1 MKRLIRIAI
10 CDDEPD
16 SVLRNREILQECTG
30 RVKCVADMITYNNGE
45 MLLSDILDDNFFFD
59 LILLDIEM
67 PNISGM
73 EIVQSIK
80 PRLPNVR
87 VIFITS
93 HIKYAIDSFE
103 LSIFRYVP
111 KDDLEKRLSYA
122 VTDAL
127 KLIMLENNKNYM
139 VVTANRMEK
148 VSFQDILY
156 IQRDGKNAAITT
168 FNGVIKVRKS
178 LQSVLE
184 ELDAEE
190 FIFIERGCI
199 VNLIQVTHIKNSMIY
214 LKNQI
219 GLPISRS
226 HLQEVKVALNSFWG
240 KRI

>member
-1 MKRLIRIAI
+1 MIRIAI

-16 SVLRNREILQECTG
+16 FILRNREILQECTG
-30 RVKCVADMITYNNGE
+30 RVKCIADMITYTNGE
-45 MLLSDILDDNFFFD
+45 MLLSDILEDNFFFD

-80 PRLPNVR
+80 PKLPNVR

-111 KDDLEKRLSYA
+111 KNDLEKRLTYA

-156 IQRDGKNAAITT
+156 IQREGKNSAITT

-178 LQSVLE
+178 LQSVRE

-199 VNLIQVTHIKNSMIY
+199 VNLIQVTNIKNSMIY
-214 LKNQI
+214 LKNEI
-219 GLPISRS
+219 ELPISRS
-226 HLQEVKVALNSFWG
+226 HLQEVKIALNSYWG

>member
-1 MKRLIRIAI
+1 MIRIAI

-16 SVLRNREILQECTG
+16 SILRNKEILQACTG
-30 RVKCVADMITYNNGE
+30 RMKCIADMITYTNGE
-45 MLLSDILDDNFFFD
+45 MLLSDILEDDFFYD

-73 EIVQSIK
+73 DIVQSIK

-111 KDDLEKRLSYA
+111 KDDLEKRLTYA
-122 VTDAL
+122 VSDAL
-127 KLIMLENNKNYM
+127 KLIMLENHKNYL

-156 IQRDGKNAAITT
+156 IQRDGKNSAITT
-168 FNGVIKVRKS
+168 FHGVIKVRKS
-178 LQSVLE
+178 LQNVLE

-199 VNLIQVTHIKNSMIY
+199 VNLIQVTQIKNSMIY

-219 GLPISRS
+219 ELPISRS
-226 HLQEVKVALNSFWG
+226 HLQGVKVALNSYWG

>member
-1 MKRLIRIAI
+1 MIRIAI

-16 SVLRNREILQECTG
+16 SILRNKEILQECTG
-30 RVKCVADMITYNNGE
+30 RVKCIADTITYSNGE
-45 MLLSDILDDNFFFD
+45 MLLSDILEDNFFFD

-80 PRLPNVR
+80 PKLPNVR

-111 KDDLEKRLSYA
+111 KNDLEKRLTYA

-156 IQRDGKNAAITT
+156 IQREGKNSAITT

-178 LQSVLE
+178 LQSVRE

-199 VNLIQVTHIKNSMIY
+199 VNLIQVTNIKNSMIY

-219 GLPISRS
+219 ELPISRS
-226 HLQEVKVALNSFWG
+226 HLQEVKIALNSYWG

>member
-1 MKRLIRIAI
+1 MIRIAI

-16 SVLRNREILQECTG
+16 SILRNKEILQACTG
-30 RVKCVADMITYNNGE
+30 RMKCIADMITYTNGE
-45 MLLSDILDDNFFFD
+45 MLLSDILEDDFFYD

-73 EIVQSIK
+73 DIVQSIK

-111 KDDLEKRLSYA
+111 KDDLEKRLTYA
-122 VTDAL
+122 VSDAL
-127 KLIMLENNKNYM
+127 KLIMLENHKNYL

-156 IQRDGKNAAITT
+156 IQRDGKNSAITT
-168 FNGVIKVRKS
+168 FYGVIKVRKS
-178 LQSVLE
+178 LQNVLE

-199 VNLIQVTHIKNSMIY
+199 VNLIQVTQIKNSMIY

-219 GLPISRS
+219 ELPISRS
-226 HLQEVKVALNSFWG
+226 HLQGVKVALNSYWG

>member
-1 MKRLIRIAI
+1 MIRIAI

-16 SVLRNREILQECTG
+16 SILRNKEILQACTG
-30 RVKCVADMITYNNGE
+30 RMKCIADILTYTNGE
-45 MLLSDILDDNFFFD
+45 MLLSDILEDDFFYD

-73 EIVQSIK
+73 DIVQSIK

-93 HIKYAIDSFE
+93 HVKYAIDSFE

-111 KDDLEKRLSYA
+111 KDDLEKRLTYA
-122 VTDAL
+122 VSDAL
-127 KLIMLENNKNYM
+127 KLIMLENHKNYL

-156 IQRDGKNAAITT
+156 IQRDGKNSAITT
-168 FNGVIKVRKS
+168 FHGVIKVRKS
-178 LQSVLE
+178 LQNVLE

-199 VNLIQVTHIKNSMIY
+199 VNLIQVTQIKNSMIY

-219 GLPISRS
+219 ELPISRS
-226 HLQEVKVALNSFWG
+226 HLQGVKVALNSYWG

>member
-1 MKRLIRIAI
+1 MIRIAI

-16 SVLRNREILQECTG
+16 SILRNKEILQECTG
-30 RVKCVADMITYNNGE
+30 RVKCIADTITYSNGE
-45 MLLSDILDDNFFFD
+45 MLLSDILEDNFFFD

-80 PRLPNVR
+80 PKLPNVR

-111 KDDLEKRLSYA
+111 KNDLEKRLTYA

-127 KLIMLENNKNYM
+127 KLIMLENNKNYL

-156 IQRDGKNAAITT
+156 IQREGKNSAITT

-178 LQSVLE
+178 LQSVRE

-199 VNLIQVTHIKNSMIY
+199 VNLIQVTNIKNSMIY

-219 GLPISRS
+219 ELPISRS
-226 HLQEVKVALNSFWG
+226 HLQEVKIALNSYWG

>member
-1 MKRLIRIAI
+1 MIRIAI

-156 IQRDGKNAAITT
+156 IQRDGKNAVITT

>member
-1 MKRLIRIAI
+1 MKRLVRIAI

-16 SVLRNREILQECTG
+16 SILRNKEILQACTG
-30 RVKCVADMITYNNGE
+30 RMKCIADILTYTNGE
-45 MLLSDILDDNFFFD
+45 MLLSDILEDDFFYD

-73 EIVQSIK
+73 DIVQSIK

-111 KDDLEKRLSYA
+111 KDDLEKRLTYA
-122 VTDAL
+122 VSDAL
-127 KLIMLENNKNYM
+127 KLIMLENHKNYL

-156 IQRDGKNAAITT
+156 IQRDGKNSAITT
-168 FNGVIKVRKS
+168 FHGVIKVRKS
-178 LQSVLE
+178 LQNVLE

-199 VNLIQVTHIKNSMIY
+199 VNLIQVTQIKNSMIY

-219 GLPISRS
+219 ELPISRS
-226 HLQEVKVALNSFWG
+226 HLQGVKVALNSYWG

>member
-1 MKRLIRIAI
+1 MIRIAI

-16 SVLRNREILQECTG
+16 SILRNKEILQACTG
-30 RVKCVADMITYNNGE
+30 RMKCIADMITYTNGE
-45 MLLSDILDDNFFFD
+45 MLLSDILEDDFFYD

-73 EIVQSIK
+73 DIVQSIK

-111 KDDLEKRLSYA
+111 KDDLEKRLTYA
-122 VTDAL
+122 VSDAL
-127 KLIMLENNKNYM
+127 KLIMLENHKNYL

-156 IQRDGKNAAITT
+156 IQRDGKNSAITT
-168 FNGVIKVRKS
+168 FHGVIKVRKS
-178 LQSVLE
+178 LQNVLE

-199 VNLIQVTHIKNSMIY
+199 VNLMQVTQIKNSMIY

-219 GLPISRS
+219 ELPISRS
-226 HLQEVKVALNSFWG
+226 HLQGVKVALNSYWG

>member
-16 SVLRNREILQECTG
+16 SILRNKEILQACTG
-30 RVKCVADMITYNNGE
+30 RMKCIADILTYTNGE
-45 MLLSDILDDNFFFD
+45 MLLSDILEDDFFYD

-73 EIVQSIK
+73 DIVQSIK

-111 KDDLEKRLSYA
+111 KDDLEKRLTYA
-122 VTDAL
+122 VSDAL
-127 KLIMLENNKNYM
+127 KLIMLENHKNYL

-156 IQRDGKNAAITT
+156 IQRDGKNSAITT
-168 FNGVIKVRKS
+168 FHGVIKVRKS
-178 LQSVLE
+178 LQNVLE

-199 VNLIQVTHIKNSMIY
+199 VNLIQVTQIKNSMIY

-219 GLPISRS
+219 ELPISRS
-226 HLQEVKVALNSFWG
+226 HLQGVKVALNSYWG

>member
-1 MKRLIRIAI
+1 MIRIAI

-16 SVLRNREILQECTG
+16 FILRNREILQECTG
-30 RVKCVADMITYNNGE
+30 RVKCIADMITYTNGE
-45 MLLSDILDDNFFFD
+45 MLLSDILEDNFFFD

-80 PRLPNVR
+80 PKLPNVR

-111 KDDLEKRLSYA
+111 KDDLEKRLTYA

-127 KLIMLENNKNYM
+127 KLIMLENNKNYLI
-139 VVTANRMEK
+139 VTANRMEK

-156 IQRDGKNAAITT
+156 IQREGKNSAITT

-178 LQSVLE
+178 LQSVRE

-199 VNLIQVTHIKNSMIY
+199 VNLLQVTNIKNSMIY
-214 LKNQI
+214 LKNEI
-219 GLPISRS
+219 ELPISRS
-226 HLQEVKVALNSFWG
+226 HLQEVKIALNSYWG

>member
-1 MKRLIRIAI
+1 MIRIAI

-16 SVLRNREILQECTG
+16 SILRNKEILQACTD
-30 RVKCVADMITYNNGE
+30 RMKCIADMITYTNGE
-45 MLLSDILDDNFFFD
+45 MLLSDILEDDFFYD

-111 KDDLEKRLSYA
+111 KDDLEKRLTYA
-122 VTDAL
+122 VSDAL
-127 KLIMLENNKNYM
+127 KLIMLENHKNYL

-156 IQRDGKNAAITT
+156 IQRDGKNSAITT
-168 FNGVIKVRKS
+168 FHGVIKVRKS
-178 LQSVLE
+178 LQNVLE

-199 VNLIQVTHIKNSMIY
+199 VNLIQVTQIKNSMIY

-219 GLPISRS
+219 ELPISRS
-226 HLQEVKVALNSFWG
+226 HLQGVKVALNSYWG

>member
-1 MKRLIRIAI
+1 MIRIAI

-16 SVLRNREILQECTG
+16 SILRNKEILQACNG
-30 RVKCVADMITYNNGE
+30 RMKCIADMITYTNGE
-45 MLLSDILDDNFFFD
+45 MLLSDILEDDFFYD

-80 PRLPNVR
+80 PKLPNVR

-111 KDDLEKRLSYA
+111 KDDLEKRLTYA
-122 VTDAL
+122 VSDAL
-127 KLIMLENNKNYM
+127 KLIMLENHKNYL

-156 IQRDGKNAAITT
+156 IQRDGKNSAITT
-168 FNGVIKVRKS
+168 FHGVIKVRKS
-178 LQSVLE
+178 LQNVLE

-199 VNLIQVTHIKNSMIY
+199 VNLIQVTQIKNSMIY

-219 GLPISRS
+219 ELPISRS
-226 HLQEVKVALNSFWG
+226 HLQGVKVALNSYWG

>member
-1 MKRLIRIAI
+1 MIRIAI

>member
-1 MKRLIRIAI
+1 MIRIAI

-184 ELDAEE
+184 ELDTEE

>member
-1 MKRLIRIAI
+1 LIRIAI

-16 SVLRNREILQECTG
+16 SILRNKEILQACTG
-30 RVKCVADMITYNNGE
+30 RMKCIADMITYTNGE
-45 MLLSDILDDNFFFD
+45 MLLSDILEDNFFYD

-73 EIVQSIK
+73 DIVQSIK

-111 KDDLEKRLSYA
+111 KDDLVKRLTYA
-122 VTDAL
+122 VSDAL
-127 KLIMLENNKNYM
+127 KLIMLENHKNYL

-156 IQRDGKNAAITT
+156 IQRDGKNSAITT
-168 FNGVIKVRKS
+168 FHGVIKVRKS
-178 LQSVLE
+178 LQNVLE

-199 VNLIQVTHIKNSMIY
+199 VNLIQVTQIKNSMIY

-219 GLPISRS
+219 ELPISRS
-226 HLQEVKVALNSFWG
+226 HLQGVKVALNSYWG

>member
-1 MKRLIRIAI
+1 MIRIAI

-16 SVLRNREILQECTG
+16 SILRNKEILQACTD
-30 RVKCVADMITYNNGE
+30 RMKCIADMITYTNGE
-45 MLLSDILDDNFFFD
+45 MLLSDILEDNFFYD
-59 LILLDIEM
+59 LILPDIEM

-73 EIVQSIK
+73 DIVQSIK

-111 KDDLEKRLSYA
+111 KDDLVKRLTYA
-122 VTDAL
+122 VSDAL
-127 KLIMLENNKNYM
+127 KLIMLENHKNYL

-156 IQRDGKNAAITT
+156 IQRDGKNSAITT
-168 FNGVIKVRKS
+168 FHGVIKVRKS
-178 LQSVLE
+178 LQNVLE

-199 VNLIQVTHIKNSMIY
+199 VNLIQVTQIKNSMIY

-219 GLPISRS
+219 ELPISRS
-226 HLQEVKVALNSFWG
+226 HLQGVKVALNSYWG

>member
-1 MKRLIRIAI
+1 MIRIAI

-16 SVLRNREILQECTG
+16 SILRNKEILQACTG
-30 RVKCVADMITYNNGE
+30 RMKCIADMITYTNGE
-45 MLLSDILDDNFFFD
+45 MLLSDILEDDFFYD

-111 KDDLEKRLSYA
+111 KDDLEKRLTYA
-122 VTDAL
+122 VSDAL
-127 KLIMLENNKNYM
+127 KLIMLENHKNYL

-156 IQRDGKNAAITT
+156 IQRDGKNSAITT
-168 FNGVIKVRKS
+168 FHGVIKVRKS
-178 LQSVLE
+178 LQNVLE

-199 VNLIQVTHIKNSMIY
+199 VNLIQVTQIKNSMIY

-219 GLPISRS
+219 ELPISRS
-226 HLQEVKVALNSFWG
+226 HLQGVKVALNSYWG

>member
-1 MKRLIRIAI
+1 
-10 CDDEPD
+10 
-16 SVLRNREILQECTG
+16 
-30 RVKCVADMITYNNGE
+30 
-45 MLLSDILDDNFFFD
+45 
-59 LILLDIEM
+59 
-67 PNISGM
+67 
-73 EIVQSIK
+73 
-80 PRLPNVR
+80 
-87 VIFITS
+87 
-93 HIKYAIDSFE
+93 
-103 LSIFRYVP
+103 
-111 KDDLEKRLSYA
+111 
-122 VTDAL
+122 
-127 KLIMLENNKNYM
+127 
-139 VVTANRMEK
+139 MEK

>member
-1 MKRLIRIAI
+1 MIRIAI

-16 SVLRNREILQECTG
+16 SILRNKEILQACTG
-30 RVKCVADMITYNNGE
+30 RMKCIADMITYTNGE
-45 MLLSDILDDNFFFD
+45 MLLSDILEDNFFYD

-73 EIVQSIK
+73 DIVQSIK

-111 KDDLEKRLSYA
+111 KDDLVKRLTYA
-122 VTDAL
+122 VSDAL
-127 KLIMLENNKNYM
+127 KLIMLENHKNYL

-156 IQRDGKNAAITT
+156 IQRDGKNSAITT
-168 FNGVIKVRKS
+168 FHGVIKVRKS
-178 LQSVLE
+178 LQNVLE

-199 VNLIQVTHIKNSMIY
+199 VNLIQVTQIKNSMIY

-219 GLPISRS
+219 ELPISRS
-226 HLQEVKVALNSFWG
+226 HLQGVKVALNSYWG

>member
-16 SVLRNREILQECTG
+16 SILRNKEILQACTG
-30 RVKCVADMITYNNGE
+30 RMKCIADMITYTNGE
-45 MLLSDILDDNFFFD
+45 MLLSDILEDDFFYD

-111 KDDLEKRLSYA
+111 KDDLEKRLTYA
-122 VTDAL
+122 VSDAL
-127 KLIMLENNKNYM
+127 KLIMLENHKNYL

-156 IQRDGKNAAITT
+156 IQRDGKNSAITT
-168 FNGVIKVRKS
+168 FHGVIKVRKS
-178 LQSVLE
+178 LQNVLE

-199 VNLIQVTHIKNSMIY
+199 VNLIQVTQIKNSMIY

-219 GLPISRS
+219 ELPISRS
-226 HLQEVKVALNSFWG
+226 HLQGVKVALNSYWG

>member
-1 MKRLIRIAI
+1 MIRIAI

-16 SVLRNREILQECTG
+16 SILRNKEILQACNG
-30 RVKCVADMITYNNGE
+30 RMKCIADMITYTNGE
-45 MLLSDILDDNFFFD
+45 MLLSDILEDDFFYD

-80 PRLPNVR
+80 PKLPNVR

-111 KDDLEKRLSYA
+111 KDDLEKRLTYA
-122 VTDAL
+122 VSDAL
-127 KLIMLENNKNYM
+127 KLIMLENHKNYL

-156 IQRDGKNAAITT
+156 IQRDGKNSAITT
-168 FNGVIKVRKS
+168 FHGVIKVRKS
-178 LQSVLE
+178 LQNVRE

-199 VNLIQVTHIKNSMIY
+199 VNLIQVTQIKNSMIY

-219 GLPISRS
+219 ELPISRS
-226 HLQEVKVALNSFWG
+226 HLQGVKVALNSYWG

>member
-1 MKRLIRIAI
+1 MIRIAI

-16 SVLRNREILQECTG
+16 SILRNKEILQECTG
-30 RVKCVADMITYNNGE
+30 RVKCIADTITYSNGE
-45 MLLSDILDDNFFFD
+45 MLLSDILEDNFFLD

-80 PRLPNVR
+80 PKLPNVR

-111 KDDLEKRLSYA
+111 KNDLEKRLTYA

-156 IQRDGKNAAITT
+156 IQREGKNSAITT

-178 LQSVLE
+178 LQSVRE

-199 VNLIQVTHIKNSMIY
+199 VNLIQVTNIKNSMIY

-219 GLPISRS
+219 ELPISRS
-226 HLQEVKVALNSFWG
+226 HLQEVKIALNSYWG

>member
-1 MKRLIRIAI
+1 MIRIAI

-184 ELDAEE
+184 ELDTEE

-214 LKNQI
+214 LKNRI

>member
-1 MKRLIRIAI
+1 MIRIAI

-16 SVLRNREILQECTG
+16 SILRNKEILQACTG
-30 RVKCVADMITYNNGE
+30 RMKCIADMITYTNGE
-45 MLLSDILDDNFFFD
+45 MLLSDILEDNFFYD

-73 EIVQSIK
+73 DIVQSIK

-111 KDDLEKRLSYA
+111 KDDLEKRLTYA
-122 VTDAL
+122 VSDAL
-127 KLIMLENNKNYM
+127 KLIMLENHKNYL

-156 IQRDGKNAAITT
+156 IQRDGKNSAITT
-168 FNGVIKVRKS
+168 FHGVIKVRKS
-178 LQSVLE
+178 LQNVLE

-199 VNLIQVTHIKNSMIY
+199 VNLIQVTQIKNSMIY

-219 GLPISRS
+219 ELPISRS
-226 HLQEVKVALNSFWG
+226 HLQWVKVALNSYWG

>member
-16 SVLRNREILQECTG
+16 SILRNKEILQACTG
-30 RVKCVADMITYNNGE
+30 RMKCIADMITYTNGE
-45 MLLSDILDDNFFFD
+45 MLLSDILEDNFFYD

-73 EIVQSIK
+73 DIVQSIK

-111 KDDLEKRLSYA
+111 KDDLVKRLTYA
-122 VTDAL
+122 VSDAL
-127 KLIMLENNKNYM
+127 KLIMLENHKNYL

-156 IQRDGKNAAITT
+156 IQRDGKNSAITT
-168 FNGVIKVRKS
+168 FHGVIKVRKS
-178 LQSVLE
+178 LQNVLE

-199 VNLIQVTHIKNSMIY
+199 VNLIQVTQIKNSMIY

-219 GLPISRS
+219 ELPISRS
-226 HLQEVKVALNSFWG
+226 HLQGVKVALNSYWG

>member
-1 MKRLIRIAI
+1 MIRIAI

-16 SVLRNREILQECTG
+16 SILRNKEILQACTG
-30 RVKCVADMITYNNGE
+30 RMKCIADMITYTHGE
-45 MLLSDILDDNFFFD
+45 MLLSDILEDDFFYD

-73 EIVQSIK
+73 DIVQSIK

-111 KDDLEKRLSYA
+111 KDDLEKRLTYA
-122 VTDAL
+122 VSDAL
-127 KLIMLENNKNYM
+127 KLIMLENHKNYL

-156 IQRDGKNAAITT
+156 IQREGKNSAITT
-168 FNGVIKVRKS
+168 FHGVIKVRKS
-178 LQSVLE
+178 LQNVLE

-199 VNLIQVTHIKNSMIY
+199 VNLIQVTQIKNSMIY

-219 GLPISRS
+219 ELPISRS
-226 HLQEVKVALNSFWG
+226 HLQGVKVALNSYWG

>member
-1 MKRLIRIAI
+1 MNRLIRIAI
-10 CDDEPD
+10 CDDESD
-16 SVLRNREILQECTG
+16 SIHRNEEILQECISQM
-30 RVKCVADMITYNNGE
+30 KCIADIITYSNGE
-45 MLLSDILDDNFFFD
+45 MLLSDILEDDFFYD

-80 PRLPNVR
+80 PKLPNMR

-111 KDDLEKRLSYA
+111 KDDLEKRLTYA

-127 KLIMLENNKNYM
+127 KLIMLESNKNYI
-139 VVTANRMEK
+139 VLTANRMEK
-148 VSFQDILY
+148 VRFQDILY
-156 IQRDGKNAAITT
+156 IQRDGKNSAITT
-168 FNGVIKVRKS
+168 FHGVIKVRRS
-178 LQSVLE
+178 LQTVHE
-184 ELDAEE
+184 ELDSEE
-190 FIFIERGCI
+190 FIFVERGCI
-199 VNLIQVTHIKNSMIY
+199 VNLIQVTQIKNSMIY

-219 GLPISRS
+219 ELPISRS
-226 HLQEVKVALNSFWG
+226 HLQGVKIALNSYWG

>member
-1 MKRLIRIAI
+1 MVRIAI

-16 SVLRNREILQECTG
+16 SILRNKEILQACTG
-30 RVKCVADMITYNNGE
+30 RMKCIADILTYTNGE
-45 MLLSDILDDNFFFD
+45 MLLSDILEDDFFYD

-73 EIVQSIK
+73 DIVQSIK

-111 KDDLEKRLSYA
+111 KDDLEKRLTYA
-122 VTDAL
+122 VSDAL
-127 KLIMLENNKNYM
+127 KLIMLENHKNYL

-156 IQRDGKNAAITT
+156 IQRDGKNSAITT
-168 FNGVIKVRKS
+168 FHGVIKVRKS
-178 LQSVLE
+178 LQNVLE

-199 VNLIQVTHIKNSMIY
+199 VNLIQVTQIKNSMIY

-219 GLPISRS
+219 ELPISRS
-226 HLQEVKVALNSFWG
+226 HLQGVKVALNSYWG

>member
-1 MKRLIRIAI
+1 MIRIAI

-16 SVLRNREILQECTG
+16 SILRNKKILQACTG
-30 RVKCVADMITYNNGE
+30 RMKCIADMITYTNGE
-45 MLLSDILDDNFFFD
+45 MLLSDILEDDFFYD

-111 KDDLEKRLSYA
+111 KDDLEKRLTYA
-122 VTDAL
+122 VSDAL
-127 KLIMLENNKNYM
+127 KLIMLENHKNYL

-156 IQRDGKNAAITT
+156 IQRDGKNSAITT
-168 FNGVIKVRKS
+168 FHGVIKVRKS
-178 LQSVLE
+178 LQNVLE

-199 VNLIQVTHIKNSMIY
+199 VNLIQVTQIKNSMIY

-226 HLQEVKVALNSFWG
+226 HLQGVKVALNSYWG

>member
-1 MKRLIRIAI
+1 MIRIAI

-16 SVLRNREILQECTG
+16 SILRNKEILQACTG
-30 RVKCVADMITYNNGE
+30 RMKCIADMITYTNGE
-45 MLLSDILDDNFFFD
+45 MLLSDILEDDFFYD

-73 EIVQSIK
+73 DIVQSIK

-111 KDDLEKRLSYA
+111 KDDLEKRLTYA
-122 VTDAL
+122 VSDAL
-127 KLIMLENNKNYM
+127 KLILLENHKNYL

-156 IQRDGKNAAITT
+156 IQRDGKNSAITT
-168 FNGVIKVRKS
+168 FHGVIKVRKS
-178 LQSVLE
+178 LQNVLE

-199 VNLIQVTHIKNSMIY
+199 VNLIQVTQIKNSMIY

-219 GLPISRS
+219 ELPISRS
-226 HLQEVKVALNSFWG
+226 HLQGVKVALNSYWG

>member
-1 MKRLIRIAI
+1 MIRIAI

-16 SVLRNREILQECTG
+16 SILRNKEILQACTG
-30 RVKCVADMITYNNGE
+30 RMKCIADMITYTNGE
-45 MLLSDILDDNFFFD
+45 MLLSDILEDDFFYD

-73 EIVQSIK
+73 DIVQSIK

-111 KDDLEKRLSYA
+111 KDDLEKRLTYA
-122 VTDAL
+122 VSDAL
-127 KLIMLENNKNYM
+127 KLIMLENHKNYL

-156 IQRDGKNAAITT
+156 IQREGKNSAITT
-168 FNGVIKVRKS
+168 FHGVIKVRKS
-178 LQSVLE
+178 LQNVLE

-199 VNLIQVTHIKNSMIY
+199 VNLIQVTQIKNSMIY

-219 GLPISRS
+219 ELPISRS
-226 HLQEVKVALNSFWG
+226 HLQGVKVALNSYWG

>member
-1 MKRLIRIAI
+1 MIRIAI

-16 SVLRNREILQECTG
+16 SILRNKEILQECTG
-30 RVKCVADMITYNNGE
+30 RVKCIADTITYSNGE
-45 MLLSDILDDNFFFD
+45 MLLSDILEDNFFFD

-80 PRLPNVR
+80 PKLPNVR

-111 KDDLEKRLSYA
+111 KNDLEKRLTYA

-156 IQRDGKNAAITT
+156 IQRDGKNSAITT

-178 LQSVLE
+178 LQSVRE

-199 VNLIQVTHIKNSMIY
+199 VNLLQVTNIKNSMIY

-219 GLPISRS
+219 ELPISRS
-226 HLQEVKVALNSFWG
+226 HLQEVKIALNSYWG

>member
-1 MKRLIRIAI
+1 MIRIAI

-16 SVLRNREILQECTG
+16 SILRNKEILQECTG
-30 RVKCVADMITYNNGE
+30 RVKCIADTITYSNGE
-45 MLLSDILDDNFFFD
+45 MLLSDILEDNFFFD

-80 PRLPNVR
+80 PKLPNVR

-93 HIKYAIDSFE
+93 HLKYAIDSFE

-111 KDDLEKRLSYA
+111 KNDLEKRLTYA

-156 IQRDGKNAAITT
+156 IQREGKNSAITT

-178 LQSVLE
+178 LQSVRE

-199 VNLIQVTHIKNSMIY
+199 VNLIQVTNIKNSMIY

-219 GLPISRS
+219 ELPISRS
-226 HLQEVKVALNSFWG
+226 HLQEVKIALNSYWG

>member
-1 MKRLIRIAI
+1 MIRIAI

-16 SVLRNREILQECTG
+16 SILRNKEILQACTG
-30 RVKCVADMITYNNGE
+30 RMKCIVDMITYTNGE
-45 MLLSDILDDNFFFD
+45 MLLSDILEDDFFYD

-73 EIVQSIK
+73 DIVQSIK

-111 KDDLEKRLSYA
+111 KDDLEKRLTYA
-122 VTDAL
+122 VSDAL
-127 KLIMLENNKNYM
+127 KLIMLENHKNYL

-156 IQRDGKNAAITT
+156 IQREGKNSAITT
-168 FNGVIKVRKS
+168 FHGVIKVRKS
-178 LQSVLE
+178 LQNVLE

-199 VNLIQVTHIKNSMIY
+199 VNLIQVTQIKNSMIY

-219 GLPISRS
+219 ELPISRS
-226 HLQEVKVALNSFWG
+226 HLQGVKVALNSYWG

>member
-1 MKRLIRIAI
+1 MIRIAI

-16 SVLRNREILQECTG
+16 SILRNKEILQACTG
-30 RVKCVADMITYNNGE
+30 RMKCIADILAYTNGE
-45 MLLSDILDDNFFFD
+45 MLLSDILEDDFFYD
-59 LILLDIEM
+59 LILIDIEM

-73 EIVQSIK
+73 DIVQSIK

-111 KDDLEKRLSYA
+111 KDDLEKRLTYA
-122 VTDAL
+122 VSDAL
-127 KLIMLENNKNYM
+127 KLIMLENHKNYL

-156 IQRDGKNAAITT
+156 IQRDGKNSAITT
-168 FNGVIKVRKS
+168 FHGVIKVRKS
-178 LQSVLE
+178 LQNVLE

-199 VNLIQVTHIKNSMIY
+199 VNLIQVTQIKNSMIY

-219 GLPISRS
+219 ELPISRS
-226 HLQEVKVALNSFWG
+226 HLQGVKVALNSYWG

>member
-1 MKRLIRIAI
+1 MIRIAI

-16 SVLRNREILQECTG
+16 SILRNKEILQACTG
-30 RVKCVADMITYNNGE
+30 RMKCIADMITYTNGE
-45 MLLSDILDDNFFFD
+45 MLLSDILEDDFFYD

-111 KDDLEKRLSYA
+111 KDDLEKRLTYA
-122 VTDAL
+122 VSDAL
-127 KLIMLENNKNYM
+127 KLIMLENHKNYL

-156 IQRDGKNAAITT
+156 IQRDGKNSAITT
-168 FNGVIKVRKS
+168 FHGVIKVRKS
-178 LQSVLE
+178 LQNVLE

-199 VNLIQVTHIKNSMIY
+199 VNLIQVTQIKNSMIY

-219 GLPISRS
+219 ELPISRS
-226 HLQEVKVALNSFWG
+226 LLQGVKVALNSYWG

>member
-1 MKRLIRIAI
+1 MIRIAI

-16 SVLRNREILQECTG
+16 FILRNREILQECTG
-30 RVKCVADMITYNNGE
+30 RVKCIADMITYTNGE
-45 MLLSDILDDNFFFD
+45 MLLSDILEDNFFFD

-80 PRLPNVR
+80 PKLPNVR

-111 KDDLEKRLSYA
+111 KDDLEKRLTYA

-139 VVTANRMEK
+139 IVTANRMEK

-156 IQRDGKNAAITT
+156 IQREGKNSAITT

-178 LQSVLE
+178 LQSVRE

-199 VNLIQVTHIKNSMIY
+199 VNLLQVTNIKNSMIY
-214 LKNQI
+214 LKNEI
-219 GLPISRS
+219 ELPISRS
-226 HLQEVKVALNSFWG
+226 HLQEVKIALNSYWG